1 MFTCVLDFLYISFLC
16 TWLLKLFVLI
26 KDSFYI
32 KLYYLT
38 MQDFND
44 DEEYGEK
51 TPLERGIDLNRS
63 SIVYCLVKHCG
74 QNISTIDQVHS

>member
-1 MFTCVLDFLYISFLC
+1 
-16 TWLLKLFVLI
+16 
-26 KDSFYI
+26 
-32 KLYYLT
+32 

-74 QNISTIDQVHS
+74 QDISTIDQVHS